1 MEKYILKILLA
12 LWLVLNLVGCSGL
25 PEHLTREAE
34 AIPQLLEQQQQGL
47 ASHRQK
53 FANLKQ
59 HNQWEF
65 IQPYA
70 EREDW
75 SQYQKLAASKLTEA
89 GDLYNK
95 KIIPLLDRD
104 KPEDSEQM
112 RGLLKQFKSLLEAS
126 NFNAMHYSRRS
137 EFLLN
142 TKKQAREIN
151 NQASTDAESISMMLG
166 QLKTRVSS
174 LSEKYSHKSDNLK
187 QRLQKAEQINRDS
200 QLAQGLV
207 SNEFTKVSSGKAD
220 YALLGDSALKLTGL
234 LAEMTSYKKT
244 LDGKLNELDSNY
256 TKVLTDQRIDYFVV
270 IGRASWCNSDGCGNG
285 TTYRY
290 PAVQVDAETFD
301 YYDAITVDTIA
312 ELRSSWGRESF
323 KLNVT
328 AKAWGALKLD
338 KKRQF
343 PYGDEEADYWIEKLQ
358 VQAMHKYLLINNGE
372 GKETD
377 WVKVSENDFWLHQQD
392 LGMAIESKPYGFFR
406 EDMIKT
412 AEPVGMAT
420 IAEPTMVNGVATGS
434 NQYGEWRQSNG
445 HSVWHYYGMYRLF
458 GDLLGS
464 GRNYSYDDWSAYNQ
478 RNRNKPYYGREDEY
492 GTYGSSTYS
501 NARYRNSSYAR
512 RNPSDVI
519 SAGSGGRNTS
529 RSTSSVRGAG
539 SSNRSRGPAGGG
551 K

>member
-1 MEKYILKILLA
+1 MQKIILKISLA
-12 LWLVLNLVGCSGL
+12 LWLVLNLAACSGL
-25 PEHLTREAE
+25 PENLTREAE

-47 ASHRQK
+47 VSHKQK

-59 HNQWEF
+59 HKQWTF
-65 IQPYA
+65 FQPYV

-75 SQYQKLAASKLTEA
+75 SQYQKLAANKLAEA
-89 GDLYNK
+89 ADLYNK

-104 KPEDSEQM
+104 KPEDGEKM
-112 RGLLKQFKSLLEAS
+112 RGLLKQFKSLLQAS
-126 NFNAMHYSRRS
+126 NLDAMHYSQRS

-142 TKKQAREIN
+142 TKQQALAIN
-151 NQASTDAESISMMLG
+151 NRARTDAESISMMLE
-166 QLKTRVSS
+166 QLKTRAGT
-174 LSEKYSHKSDNLK
+174 LGEKYSHKSDNLK

-207 SNEFTKVSSGKAD
+207 SNEFSKVSSEKAD
-220 YALLGDSALKLTGL
+220 YALLGDSALKLSGL
-234 LAEMTSYKKT
+234 LAAMTSYKKEF
-244 LDGKLNELDSNY
+244 DGKLNELDSNY

-270 IGRASWCNSDGCGNG
+270 IGRASWCNGDGCGNG

-290 PAVQVDAETFD
+290 PAVQVDAETFE
-301 YYDAITVDTIA
+301 YFDASTVDTIA

-323 KLNVT
+323 KLNIT
-328 AKAWGALKLD
+328 AKPWTALKLD
-338 KKRQF
+338 KKRKF
-343 PYGDEEADYWIEKLQ
+343 PYGHVEADYWIEKMQ
-358 VQAMHKYLLINNGE
+358 VQAMHKYLLINDGQ

-377 WVKVSENDFWLHQQD
+377 WIKVSESDYWQHQEN
-392 LGMAIESKPYGFFR
+392 LGMAIETKPYGYFQ
-406 EDMIKT
+406 EDMIQT

-420 IAEPTMVNGVATGS
+420 IAEPTLVNGVATGS

-458 GDLLGS
+458 GDLLGG
-464 GRNYSYDDWSAYNQ
+464 GRNYRYNDWSSYNQ
-478 RNRNKPYYGREDEY
+478 RNRSNPYYGRQNEY
-492 GTYGSSTYS
+492 GTYGSGTYS

-519 SAGSGGRNTS
+519 SAGSGSGNTS